1 MNLELI
7 RTENFNDI
15 ACKFYSADD
24 NIWMTRNQIGQAL
37 EYNDDGD
44 AIKQIHK
51 RNKERL
57 DKWSMVINRDTGV
70 RIEPPVP
77 TNIETSRLLTL
88 YSERGVMEICRHSR
102 QPKAN
107 AFMDWVWDV
116 IAAYRHGNLRTGT
129 PVTTVEQFLTE
140 QTELMKQM
148 ERNNERLYKVTI
160 KGFNQLADIVKEM
173 KAERKELYKQIGKP
187 TRDIPVV
194 DTENAIAEY
203 KLNEWKSNVY
213 SIINDILKES
223 DELGT
228 TTRDILKE
236 TYRYLTN
243 TYGIVWEQDRKEYKE
258 KYNIGERGNVPTID
272 LCYDKYPDLLVN
284 SLEKLLRQ
292 FRKENAQPD
301 WDEMKIKI
309 TNYANHIGNK
319 SKGGT
324 SVYRK
329 IYTKMTENGVNWDEY
344 AHGLSKSQLIK
355 TNATLYN
362 RFYEAAVEIISE
374 E

>member
-1 MNLELI
+1 MNLQLVK
-7 RTENFNDI
+7 TENFNDI
-15 ACKFYSADD
+15 TCDFYSAEDD
-24 NIWMTRNQIGQAL
+24 IWMTRKQIGEAL
-37 EYNDDGD
+37 EYSDPQK
-44 AIKQIHK
+44 AIDNLHN
-51 RNKERL
+51 RYRGRL
-57 DKWSMVINRDTGV
+57 DKYSVTLKLGATDNKKYDT
-70 RIEPPVP
+70 
-77 TNIETSRLLTL
+77 TL
-88 YSERGVMEICRHSR
+88 YSERGVMEICRWSR

-116 IAAYRHGNLRTGT
+116 IAAYRHGNLRIGT

-187 TRDIPVV
+187 TKDIPVV
-194 DTENAIAEY
+194 DTESVIAEY

-213 SIINDILKES
+213 SIIDDILKES

-301 WDEMKIKI
+301 LDEMKIKI

>member
-1 MNLELI
+1 MNLQLI
-7 RTENFNDI
+7 KTEKFNDLS
-15 ACKFYSADD
+15 CDFYSAEDD
-24 NIWMTRNQIGQAL
+24 IWMTRKQIGEAL

-57 DKWSMVINRDTGV
+57 DKWSMVVNRDTGV
-70 RIEPPVP
+70 RIEPSVP

-116 IAAYRHGNLRTGT
+116 IAAYRHGNLRAGT

-148 ERNNERLYKVTI
+148 ERNNERLYKITI

-173 KAERKELYKQIGKP
+173 KDERKELYKQIGKP
-187 TRDIPVV
+187 TKDIPVV
-194 DTENAIAEY
+194 DTESVIAEY

-213 SIINDILKES
+213 SIIDDILKES

-301 WDEMKIKI
+301 WEDMKIKI

-344 AHGLSKSQLIK
+344 AHGVPKSQLIK